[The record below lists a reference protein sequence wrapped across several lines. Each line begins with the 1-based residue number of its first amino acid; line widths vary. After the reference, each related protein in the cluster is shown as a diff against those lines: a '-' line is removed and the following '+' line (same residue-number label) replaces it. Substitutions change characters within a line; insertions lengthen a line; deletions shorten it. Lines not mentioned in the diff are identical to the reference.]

1 MFIDKEEENGNKN
14 SVSDFVV
21 FFLLSF
27 LFLSFFSV
35 IVGEQRVSG
44 HKKVDPSYRDLSK
57 NEVDVILGYFQLWPQ
72 RLV

>member
-1 MFIDKEEENGNKN
+1 MGIK
-14 SVSDFVV
+14 VLCLILL
-21 FFLLSF
+21 FFSLLSF
-27 LFLSFFSV
+27 IA

>member
-21 FFLLSF
+21 FFLLS
-27 LFLSFFSV
+27 FSV